1 MARIRT
7 IKPSFWDDLKVGK
20 LCRDAR
26 LTYIGLWTFAD
37 DCGVVIGNIFW
48 LKSKIYPTDQ
58 IQIQQFEKWIAELEI
73 NGFIYLF
80 SYKNEKFIYLP
91 TFSRHQV
98 INKPNME
105 DLNVP
110 KDVLDKQLQQ
120 ITYQSR
126 INHVSITEQSVPI
139 KGEEKDKEKDNIS
152 CACDDEEFER
162 FWNLY
167 DKKTGEKGKIK
178 AKFLKLS
185 KSDRA
190 KIFETLPAYV
200 AATPEKRYRKNP
212 ETYLNNKSWNDEII
226 DRNGTRNQ
234 DNPLSNQQWRDSS
247 RTKEWDFT
255 DSSDFG

>member
-126 INHVSITEQSVPI
+126 INHVSITYQSVPI
-139 KGEEKDKEKDNIS
+139 KEEEKEIEKDNIS
-152 CACDDEEFER
+152 SACDDEEFER

-167 DKKTGEKGKIK
+167 DKKIGEKGKIK

-200 AATPEKRYRKNP
+200 AATPEKRYRKNS

-226 DRNGTRNQ
+226 DNNGARQNQ
-234 DNPLSNQQWRDSS
+234 NNRPPADLSKFRDSS
-247 RTKEWDFT
+247 KHYSSE
-255 DSSDFG
+255 SDF

>member
-58 IQIQQFEKWIAELEI
+58 IQIQQFEKWITELEI

-80 SYKNEKFIYLP
+80 PYKNEKFIYLP

-126 INHVSITEQSVPI
+126 NNHGIITEQSVPI

-152 CACDDEEFER
+152 CACDDEEFDK
-162 FWNLY
+162 FWDLY
-167 DKKTGEKGKIK
+167 DKKCGDKSKIK
-178 AKFLKLS
+178 AKFNKLS
-185 KSDRA
+185 RA
-190 KIFETLPAYV
+190 DKDKIFETLPTYV
-200 AATPEKRYRKNP
+200 ANTPNKTYRKNP

-226 DRNGTRNQ
+226 PDNGRQPQSQGNWQ
-234 DNPLSNQQWRDSS
+234 ANDLSKFRDNSRHYSS
-247 RTKEWDFT
+247 E
-255 DSSDFG
+255 SDI